1 MNNKSISKKNKLV
14 KITLPLLIIL
24 VVGFAVIKVHDR
36 SNQNKSESFI
46 SASLSNNDSI
56 KHVVSL
62 IIIALPYKTSYYEG
76 EVFDPGGITLK
87 VIWSDGVEDELRSL
101 DVEFE
106 DKPIQK
112 GTTSIRVTYEGVS
125 VDIPIEV
132 VSEWFTSYKVK
143 NIIKVKIIIW
153 RLY

>member
-1 MNNKSISKKNKLV
+1 MNNKSINKKNKLV
-14 KITLPLLIIL
+14 IIILPLLIIL
-24 VVGFAVIKVHDR
+24 VVGFVVIKTHNK
-36 SNQNKSESFI
+36 SSQNKSESFV
-46 SASLSNNDSI
+46 SVSLSNNDSR

-76 EVFDPGGITLK
+76 EVFDPKGLILK
-87 VIWSDGVEDELRSL
+87 ATWSDGIEEEIRYT

-132 VSEWFTSYKVK
+132 ISE
-143 NIIKVKIIIW
+143 
-153 RLY
+153 

>member
-1 MNNKSISKKNKLV
+1 MNNKSINKKNKLV

-24 VVGFAVIKVHDR
+24 VVGFAVIKVHDK
-36 SNQNKSESFI
+36 SNQNKNESFI
-46 SASLSNNDSI
+46 SASLSNNNSR
-56 KHVVSL
+56 KYVVSL

-76 EVFDPGGITLK
+76 EVFDPDGITLRAT
-87 VIWSDGVEDELRSL
+87 WSDGIEDELRSP

-112 GTTSIRVTYEGVS
+112 DTTSIRVTYEGVS

-132 VSEWFTSYKVK
+132 VSE
-143 NIIKVKIIIW
+143 
-153 RLY
+153 

>member
-1 MNNKSISKKNKLV
+1 MNNKSINKKNKLLIIV
-14 KITLPLLIIL
+14 LPLLIIL
-24 VVGFAVIKVHDR
+24 VVGFVVVKTHDK

-62 IIIALPYKTSYYEG
+62 DIIQLPFKTTYLEG
-76 EVFDPGGITLK
+76 EEFDPKGLILK
-87 VIWSDGVEDELRSL
+87 VNWSDGYEDEIRYI

-106 DKPIQK
+106 DKLIQK
-112 GTTSIRVTYEGVS
+112 DTTAIRATYEGVS

-132 VSEWFTSYKVK
+132 VSE
-143 NIIKVKIIIW
+143 
-153 RLY
+153 

>member
-1 MNNKSISKKNKLV
+1 MVIFFWKV
-14 KITLPLLIIL
+14 D
-24 VVGFAVIKVHDR
+24 VIKVHDK

-46 SASLSNNDSI
+46 SASLSNNDS
-56 KHVVSL
+56 KRHVVSL
-62 IIIALPYKTSYYEG
+62 IIIALPYKTSYSEG
-76 EVFDPGGITLK
+76 EVFDPDGITLK
-87 VIWSDGVEDELRSL
+87 VIWSDGIEDELRSL

-112 GTTSIRVTYEGVS
+112 DTTSIRVTYEGVS

-143 NIIKVKIIIW
+143 NIIMVQI
-153 RLY
+153 

>member
-1 MNNKSISKKNKLV
+1 MNNKSINKKNKLV

-24 VVGFAVIKVHDR
+24 VVGFVVIKAHDK

-46 SASLSNNDSI
+46 SVSLSNNDS
-56 KHVVSL
+56 KRHVVSL

-76 EVFDPGGITLK
+76 EVFDPKGLILK
-87 VIWSDGVEDELRSL
+87 VTWNDGYEEEIRYIDIK
-101 DVEFE
+101 FE
-106 DKPIQK
+106 DKLIQK

-132 VSEWFTSYKVK
+132 VSE
-143 NIIKVKIIIW
+143 
-153 RLY
+153 

>member
-1 MNNKSISKKNKLV
+1 MNNKSINKKNKLV
-14 KITLPLLIIL
+14 IIILPLLIIL
-24 VVGFAVIKVHDR
+24 VVGFVVTKTHNK
-36 SNQNKSESFI
+36 SSQNKSESFI
-46 SASLSNNDSI
+46 SISLSNNDSR

-76 EVFDPGGITLK
+76 EEFDPKGLILK
-87 VIWSDGVEDELRSL
+87 ATWSDGIEDEIRLP
-101 DVEFE
+101 DIEFE

-132 VSEWFTSYKVK
+132 VSE
-143 NIIKVKIIIW
+143 
-153 RLY
+153 

>member
-1 MNNKSISKKNKLV
+1 MNNKSINKKNKLV
-14 KITLPLLIIL
+14 KIVLPLLIIL
-24 VVGFAVIKVHDR
+24 VVGFAVIKAH
-36 SNQNKSESFI
+36 SKSSQNKSESFI
-46 SASLSNNDSI
+46 SASLSNNDSR

-76 EVFDPGGITLK
+76 EVFDPDGITLK
-87 VIWSDGVEDELRSL
+87 VIWSDGVEDELRSP
-101 DVEFE
+101 DIEFE

-132 VSEWFTSYKVK
+132 VSERFI
-143 NIIKVKIIIW
+143 N
-153 RLY
+153 